1 MNFWKRMRWLGN
13 LALLALVVLAFA
25 LEIFASPDTDSLTP
39 SVTQS
44 VTRQPAATP
53 ASQTLPRS
61 GTSGL

>member
-39 SVTQS
+39 SVN
-44 VTRQPAATP
+44 RNPAAAP